1 MDPNRTETITTSQ
14 QQIEQSKTKIE
25 KNVCISTSFQS
36 KTKTTLQIIS
46 YHISLENFAK
56 PKEIKR
62 ERNYLLIWDKQS
74 QQHNATTIGEHDVA
88 ELGTQL

>member
-1 MDPNRTETITTSQ
+1 MFL
-14 QQIEQSKTKIE
+14 E
-25 KNVCISTSFQS
+25 KYYINIQNNIYLFLGGS
-36 KTKTTLQIIS
+36 TLQIIS